1 MTNTTEVVVA
11 GGGIAAAAS
20 CIALG
25 RIGLRPLW
33 IRPAQQ
39 HAHVGDSLA
48 PAARPLLREL
58 GMEHLLENP
67 AHRPS
72 NTTFSSWGT
81 PALVE
86 RHAMVHL
93 EGHGHVVDRQT
104 LQRALDEAAQNF
116 ACLRTG
122 SLSFVHAY
130 KQGWRI
136 QLEDESQVDARLI
149 IDATGRQAKLARRL
163 GNYRRLDNQVAA
175 VATLTQQDETVTPTP
190 ATVIEAVEDGWWY
203 AALRSDCNLT
213 LIYFSDPD
221 LLPAGLSRTV
231 SAWEELIAKSTYI
244 ARWLDDAGF
253 AVDTPPRL
261 VTAGTTWAE
270 PPCGATSGGA
280 PWAAVGDAAAA
291 FDPLSSHGMTSA
303 LWCALRVARLA
314 PDLLAG
320 NLSGLGDYAAAV
332 HRGVDNF
339 LSERAALYSREQRF
353 ARSLYWRRRAA

>member
-1 MTNTTEVVVA
+1 M
-11 GGGIAAAAS
+11 
-20 CIALG
+20 
-25 RIGLRPLW
+25 
-33 IRPAQQ
+33 
-39 HAHVGDSLA
+39 A

-58 GMEHLLENP
+58 GMEHLLDNP

-81 PALVE
+81 SALLE

-93 EGHGHVVDRQT
+93 EGQGQVVDRHILQST
-104 LQRALDEAAQNF
+104 LVEAAQNL
-116 ACLRTG
+116 ACVHSG
-122 SLSFVHAY
+122 SLDSVQPH

-136 QLEDESQVDARLI
+136 RLEDESQIEASFI

-175 VATLTQQDETVTPTP
+175 VATLTHQDETVTPTP
-190 ATVIEAVEDGWWY
+190 ATLIEAVEDGWWY
-203 AALRSDCNLT
+203 AALRSDSNLT
-213 LIYFSDPD
+213 LMYFSDPD

-231 SAWEELIAKSTYI
+231 SAWEELIAKSNYI

-270 PPCGATSGGA
+270 PPCGVASNGA
-280 PWAAVGDAAAA
+280 AWAAVGDAAAA

-303 LWCALRVARLA
+303 LWSALRVARLA
-314 PDLLAG
+314 PDVLAG

-332 HRGVDNF
+332 QQGVRNF
-339 LSERAALYSREQRF
+339 LRERATLYSREQRF
-353 ARSLYWRRRAA
+353 DRSPYWRRRAA